1 MLENSQIDPTI
12 DGFLMTFAKTTAK
25 TLCLGAVFSFGLSL
39 AAFAQDTVETE
50 TPVEDTAAVP
60 GLTTGTPV
68 DETNGVGKPY
78 TLETHGD
85 WNINCLKAP
94 EGQSDPCS
102 MFQLLLDEQENPVA
116 EMSLFH
122 FGNGEI
128 EAAATV
134 TVPLDTLLTAQLTL
148 TVDGANG
155 RRYPFTVCSPTGC
168 QARVGLTKEDVSL
181 LKKGA
186 KATLTIVPYA
196 APDVKVPVTV
206 SLTGFTAA
214 YTRVTEVNVAAR
226 AATAA
231 AAQ

>member
-1 MLENSQIDPTI
+1 M
-12 DGFLMTFAKTTAK
+12 
-25 TLCLGAVFSFGLSL
+25 
-39 AAFAQDTVETE
+39 
-50 TPVEDTAAVP
+50 
-60 GLTTGTPV
+60 
-68 DETNGVGKPY
+68 
-78 TLETHGD
+78 
-85 WNINCLKAP
+85 
-94 EGQSDPCS
+94 
-102 MFQLLLDEQENPVA
+102 
-116 EMSLFH
+116 
-122 FGNGEI
+122 
-128 EAAATV
+128 

-206 SLTGFTAA
+206 SLAGFTAA

>member
-50 TPVEDTAAVP
+50 TPVEDAAAVP

>member
-39 AAFAQDTVETE
+39 AGFAQDTVETE
-50 TPVEDTAAVP
+50 TPVEDAAAVP